1 MKKIYSLLAS
11 LALFTTSVGA
21 QTFSDNFDSY
31 TANAFLA
38 QSNSAWK
45 TWTNKP
51 GGSDDV
57 KISSAKAY
65 SGANSVYF
73 SSVVSSGGP
82 ADIVLPF
89 GGTELTTGSFTMSMM
104 MFVENQKKGYFN
116 LQEQL
121 VLGQGWSIDVNFD
134 SLGKFNIVNTQS
146 GTLLTGTYAQNTWF
160 KVKLNIDFNTN
171 TWEFFLDDVS
181 KGSFQ
186 NSYRKIASM
195 DIYPTFN
202 SSFYVD
208 DVSYTVTPFTLPSIN
223 GSVTFIDKV
232 SGKLASQKATPVVEI
247 KNLGTTTITSASID
261 VVYNGKTLS
270 VDASGL
276 SIPTNG
282 LYSIPM
288 SGYFDM
294 ASGNKSVTATL
305 TKVNGSADANAN
317 DNIKTIMVNPLV
329 PAIGKAVVAEEATGT
344 WCSWCPRG
352 AVWLR
357 NMDERYP
364 EFFIG
369 IAVHNNDPMEN
380 ANYDGGIKS
389 YISGY
394 PSLIADRGA
403 DIDPSAVE
411 VDFFERIVKPAAG
424 TIRSGATYNATTRE
438 LKMSLTTKFNT
449 AVTGNYKLAMV
460 LVEDSVTGSGTG
472 WDQANSYAGGGRG
485 VMGGFEKLGNPVPA
499 SQMVYDHVG
508 RVIYPNF
515 NGLSNAYSSTIQ
527 ANDSFTHNFTV
538 VLDPSWASNRMHIVG
553 LLIEPNG
560 RINNASKT
568 DLNDAITNGY
578 VAGTAVLS
586 VSKIN
591 QTNSSVLVYP
601 NPSKDAFRIMLNDAS
616 IQNGVVKV
624 YSLDGKLVYEGSVN
638 GNETVIE
645 TSQWPVGVY
654 AGFVETESGNMSF
667 KLVKE

>member
-31 TANAFLA
+31 TANSFLA

-294 ASGNKSVTATL
+294 ASGNKSVTE
-305 TKVNGSADANAN
+305 
-317 DNIKTIMVNPLV
+317 
-329 PAIGKAVVAEEATGT
+329 IGRA
-344 WCSWCPRG
+344 
-352 AVWLR
+352 
-357 NMDERYP
+357 
-364 EFFIG
+364 
-369 IAVHNNDPMEN
+369 
-380 ANYDGGIKS
+380 
-389 YISGY
+389 
-394 PSLIADRGA
+394 
-403 DIDPSAVE
+403 
-411 VDFFERIVKPAAG
+411 
-424 TIRSGATYNATTRE
+424 
-438 LKMSLTTKFNT
+438 
-449 AVTGNYKLAMV
+449 
-460 LVEDSVTGSGTG
+460 
-472 WDQANSYAGGGRG
+472 
-485 VMGGFEKLGNPVPA
+485 
-499 SQMVYDHVG
+499 HV
-508 RVIYPNF
+508 
-515 NGLSNAYSSTIQ
+515 
-527 ANDSFTHNFTV
+527 
-538 VLDPSWASNRMHIVG
+538 
-553 LLIEPNG
+553 
-560 RINNASKT
+560 
-568 DLNDAITNGY
+568 
-578 VAGTAVLS
+578 
-586 VSKIN
+586 
-591 QTNSSVLVYP
+591 
-601 NPSKDAFRIMLNDAS
+601 
-616 IQNGVVKV
+616 
-624 YSLDGKLVYEGSVN
+624 
-638 GNETVIE
+638 
-645 TSQWPVGVY
+645 
-654 AGFVETESGNMSF
+654 
-667 KLVKE
+667 